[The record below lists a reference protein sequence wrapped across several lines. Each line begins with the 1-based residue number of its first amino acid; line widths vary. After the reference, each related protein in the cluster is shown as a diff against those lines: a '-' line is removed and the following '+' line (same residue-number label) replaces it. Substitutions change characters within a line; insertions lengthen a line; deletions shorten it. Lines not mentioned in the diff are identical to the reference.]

1 MSNINNNSNSSI
13 ISTLNELRTEVFGMR
28 TQLSEQK
35 TQIETLLKHQLLP
48 TNSSEANAYKYL
60 PLNGYLDVN
69 VRSRMLSNPD
79 RLGCRNIPSIPKLL
93 KDSIAFNNN
102 SISYGKRNFPA
113 INVRLNALIQEM
125 HLRKYGDNAVELDQA
140 SIDQAKVPLQKL
152 AADVCQ
158 LIRGNSSTELL
169 RWSQLSSGDQLF
181 YSLVFE
187 DIAAAHIDLGNVY
200 QCHDRWGA
208 NGFLGLAFKAAKQ
221 KHDRIERKNRN
232 ETNTNATSGRD
243 DATDDNRSISSSES
257 NRFEDDDE
265 PISESSSEDGSL
277 SNQDEEVLSCSRSR
291 SPARFPARRQTRSR
305 RCR

>member
-1 MSNINNNSNSSI
+1 
-13 ISTLNELRTEVFGMR
+13 
-28 TQLSEQK
+28 
-35 TQIETLLKHQLLP
+35 
-48 TNSSEANAYKYL
+48 
-60 PLNGYLDVN
+60 
-69 VRSRMLSNPD
+69 MLSNPD

-232 ETNTNATSGRD
+232 ETNVMYTIAICKLVSVVKLIFFLKK
-243 DATDDNRSISSSES
+243 NRQMLLLVEMMQLMIIALFLLQRVIDLKMTMSQ
-257 NRFEDDDE
+257 
-265 PISESSSEDGSL
+265 SL
-277 SNQDEEVLSCSRSR
+277 KVLLKSK
-291 SPARFPARRQTRSR
+291 
-305 RCR
+305 

>member
-1 MSNINNNSNSSI
+1 MSNINNNNNSNNNRNSSI

-48 TNSSEANAYKYL
+48 TNSSEANVYKYL
-60 PLNGYLDVN
+60 PLNGMKLQNIYIYNKLIKSSLIHLIPLKGYLDVN

-79 RLGCRNIPSIPKLL
+79 RLGCRNIPSIPTFL
-93 KDSIAFNNN
+93 KNNLTFNNN

-113 INVRLNALIQEM
+113 INVRLNALIQEI

-140 SIDQAKVPLQKL
+140 SIDRAKVPLQKL

-158 LIRGNSSTELL
+158 LIKGNSSTELL

-200 QCHDRWGA
+200 
-208 NGFLGLAFKAAKQ
+208 
-221 KHDRIERKNRN
+221 
-232 ETNTNATSGRD
+232 
-243 DATDDNRSISSSES
+243 
-257 NRFEDDDE
+257 
-265 PISESSSEDGSL
+265 
-277 SNQDEEVLSCSRSR
+277 
-291 SPARFPARRQTRSR
+291 
-305 RCR
+305 